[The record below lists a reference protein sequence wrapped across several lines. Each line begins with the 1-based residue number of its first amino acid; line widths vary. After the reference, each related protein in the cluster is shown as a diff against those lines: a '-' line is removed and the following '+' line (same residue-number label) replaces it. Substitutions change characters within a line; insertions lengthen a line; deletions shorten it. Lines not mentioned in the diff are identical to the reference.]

1 MRRSTRERVA
11 YALLVPAV
19 VLMGTYIAYPIGYAL
34 VHSVLDADPVVV
46 GNFVDAYAEEATR
59 RALANTVVW
68 VVLAPSLAL
77 AMGLFLAVLTE
88 RVRWAAAVRLAL
100 LLPMTLSLVASGV
113 VIRLVYEQDPDRGLL
128 NAAAVAAHDVFTDA
142 GDQPGLRP
150 RAEAATPGSSG
161 AYLGRTIVGPGDVV
175 SVPLTGAQ
183 QRSLPATSRRAVS
196 STPRA
201 GEIRGTVWLDV
212 SRGQPEPGAVDGGE
226 RGVAGILVEAVSHG
240 GVIASAMTG
249 DDGRFAIADVPDRR
263 YRLRM
268 SGPAFDEP
276 FRGVTWLG
284 PELIT
289 PVLIIAWIWLMTGV
303 ATVSIAAGL
312 ARVPAE
318 TREAARIDGASEWQ
332 VLRRV
337 TLPQMWRVLAVIA
350 AALAVNVLKI
360 FELVYVVAAPPLLD
374 DASVIGVRI
383 WQVSFGVAADEGIGS
398 VLVVSLLVLL
408 APAAVVQ
415 ARRFLRNRR

>member
-1 MRRSTRERVA
+1 MRQRAA

-19 VLMGTYIAYPIGYAL
+19 VLMGVYIAYPIGYAL
-34 VHSVLDADPVVV
+34 VHSVIDADPPVV
-46 GNFVDAYAEEATR
+46 GNFGAAYAEEATR
-59 RALANTVVW
+59 RALANTIVW

-77 AMGLFLAVLTE
+77 ATGLLLAVLTE
-88 RVRWAAAVRLAL
+88 RIRWAAAVRLAL

-113 VIRLVYEQDPDRGLL
+113 VIQLVYEQDPDRGLL
-128 NAAAVAAHDVFTDA
+128 NAAAVAAHDMFTDS

-150 RAEAATPGSSG
+150 RPEAATRASSG
-161 AYLGRTIVGPGDVV
+161 SFVGRAVVGSGDVV
-175 SVPLTGAQ
+175 GVPLTGAK
-183 QRSLPATSRRAVS
+183 QRSLPATSRQAVPS
-196 STPRA
+196 ARRA

-212 SRGQPEPGAVDGGE
+212 SRGQPVPGEVDGGE
-226 RGVAGILVEAVSHG
+226 HGVAGVVVEAVSAG
-240 GVIASAMTG
+240 RVVASAMTG
-249 DDGRFAIADVPDRR
+249 DDGRFTIADVPDGR
-263 YRLRM
+263 YRLRL
-268 SGPAFDEP
+268 SGPVFDEP

-289 PVLIIAWIWLMTGV
+289 PVLIAAWIWLMTGV

-312 ARVPAE
+312 AGVPAE
-318 TREAARIDGASEWQ
+318 TREAARIDGATEWQ

-350 AALAVNVLKI
+350 AALVVNVLKI

-374 DASVIGVRI
+374 DASIIGVRI

-398 VLVVSLLVLL
+398 VLVVSLLVML
-408 APAAVVQ
+408 APAAVIQV
-415 ARRFLRNRR
+415 RRFLRNRR